1 MRIYLGD
8 MEFPAAPEKLEAER
22 EGGWVSAELET
33 LGEILQHRPSRLRAV
48 RFSGIFPGTRMGFVT
63 AETLQDVLNE
73 EQEAYD
79 NLPEGLQESDR
90 GQQMQEYIDALEGV
104 VDSLG
109 ELDIE
114 DLYGTIEEIA
124 EG

>member
-1 MRIYLGD
+1 MNRIRRKSLKVILGQ
-8 MEFPAAPEKLEAER
+8 MEELST
-22 EGGWVSAELET
+22 VLET
-33 LGEILQHRPSRLRAV
+33 VKEA
-48 RFSGIFPGTRMGFVT
+48 
-63 AETLQDVLNE
+63 LQDVLNE

-79 NLPEGLQESDR
+79 NLPEGLQEADR
-90 GQQMQEYIDALEGV
+90 GQQMQEYIEALESV

-114 DLYGTIEEIA
+114 DLCRTVEEIA

>member
-1 MRIYLGD
+1 MNGIRRKSLRTILGQMD
-8 MEFPAAPEKLEAER
+8 ELST
-22 EGGWVSAELET
+22 VLET
-33 LGEILQHRPSRLRAV
+33 VKEA
-48 RFSGIFPGTRMGFVT
+48 
-63 AETLQDVLNE
+63 LQDVLNE

>member
-1 MRIYLGD
+1 MNRIRRKSLRTILGQMD
-8 MEFPAAPEKLEAER
+8 ELST
-22 EGGWVSAELET
+22 VLET
-33 LGEILQHRPSRLRAV
+33 VKEA
-48 RFSGIFPGTRMGFVT
+48 
-63 AETLQDVLNE
+63 LQDVLNE

-109 ELDIE
+109 ELDIV

>member
-1 MRIYLGD
+1 MNRIRRKSLKAILGQ
-8 MEFPAAPEKLEAER
+8 MGELST
-22 EGGWVSAELET
+22 VLET
-33 LGEILQHRPSRLRAV
+33 VKEA
-48 RFSGIFPGTRMGFVT
+48 
-63 AETLQDVLNE
+63 LQDVLNE

-79 NLPEGLQESDR
+79 NLPERLQEADR
-90 GQQMQEYIDALEGV
+90 GQQMQEYIETLEGV

-114 DLYGTIEEIA
+114 DLYGAVEEIA

>member
-1 MRIYLGD
+1 MNRNRRKSLRTILGQMD
-8 MEFPAAPEKLEAER
+8 ELST
-22 EGGWVSAELET
+22 VLET
-33 LGEILQHRPSRLRAV
+33 VKEA
-48 RFSGIFPGTRMGFVT
+48 
-63 AETLQDVLNE
+63 LQDVLNE

>member
-1 MRIYLGD
+1 MNRIRRKSLKDILGQMD
-8 MEFPAAPEKLEAER
+8 ELST
-22 EGGWVSAELET
+22 VLET
-33 LGEILQHRPSRLRAV
+33 VKEA
-48 RFSGIFPGTRMGFVT
+48 
-63 AETLQDVLNE
+63 LQDVLNE

-79 NLPEGLQESDR
+79 NLPEGLQEADR
-90 GQQMQEYIDALEGV
+90 GQQMQEYIETLEGV

-114 DLYGTIEEIA
+114 DLYGTVEEIA

>member
-1 MRIYLGD
+1 MNKIRRKSLRTILGQMD
-8 MEFPAAPEKLEAER
+8 ELST
-22 EGGWVSAELET
+22 VLET
-33 LGEILQHRPSRLRAV
+33 VKEA
-48 RFSGIFPGTRMGFVT
+48 
-63 AETLQDVLNE
+63 LQDVLNE

>member
-1 MRIYLGD
+1 MNRIRRKSLKAILGQ
-8 MEFPAAPEKLEAER
+8 MGELST
-22 EGGWVSAELET
+22 VLET
-33 LGEILQHRPSRLRAV
+33 VKEA
-48 RFSGIFPGTRMGFVT
+48 
-63 AETLQDVLNE
+63 LQDVLNE

-79 NLPEGLQESDR
+79 NLPERLQEADR
-90 GQQMQEYIDALEGV
+90 GQQMQEYIEALEGV

-114 DLYGTIEEIA
+114 DLYETVEEIA

>member
-1 MRIYLGD
+1 MNRIRRKSLRTILGQMD
-8 MEFPAAPEKLEAER
+8 ELST
-22 EGGWVSAELET
+22 VLET
-33 LGEILQHRPSRLRAV
+33 VKEA
-48 RFSGIFPGTRMGFVT
+48 
-63 AETLQDVLNE
+63 LQDVLNE

-79 NLPEGLQESDR
+79 NLPEGLQESDI

>member
-1 MRIYLGD
+1 MNRIRRKSLRIILGQMD
-8 MEFPAAPEKLEAER
+8 ELST
-22 EGGWVSAELET
+22 VLET
-33 LGEILQHRPSRLRAV
+33 VKEA
-48 RFSGIFPGTRMGFVT
+48 
-63 AETLQDVLNE
+63 LQDVLNE

>member
-1 MRIYLGD
+1 MNRIRRKSLKAILGQMD
-8 MEFPAAPEKLEAER
+8 ELST
-22 EGGWVSAELET
+22 VLET
-33 LGEILQHRPSRLRAV
+33 VKEA
-48 RFSGIFPGTRMGFVT
+48 
-63 AETLQDVLNE
+63 LQDVLNE

-79 NLPEGLQESDR
+79 NLPEGPQEADR
-90 GQQMQEYIDALEGV
+90 GQQMQEYIETLEGV

-114 DLYGTIEEIA
+114 DLYETVEEIA

>member
-1 MRIYLGD
+1 MNRIRRKSLRTILGQMD
-8 MEFPAAPEKLEAER
+8 ELST
-22 EGGWVSAELET
+22 VLET
-33 LGEILQHRPSRLRAV
+33 VKEA
-48 RFSGIFPGTRMGFVT
+48 
-63 AETLQDVLNE
+63 LQDVLNE

-124 EG
+124 EGFSPMSTNRPL

>member
-1 MRIYLGD
+1 MNRIRRRSLKAILGQLD
-8 MEFPAAPEKLEAER
+8 ELST
-22 EGGWVSAELET
+22 VLET
-33 LGEILQHRPSRLRAV
+33 VKEA
-48 RFSGIFPGTRMGFVT
+48 
-63 AETLQDVLNE
+63 LQDVLTE

-79 NLPEGLQESDR
+79 NLPEGLQETER
-90 GQQMQEYIDALEGV
+90 GQQMQEYIEALEGV

-109 ELDIE
+109 DLDVE

>member
-1 MRIYLGD
+1 MKCDCANCPTHACYTKGVNCTGV
-8 MEFPAAPEKLEAER
+8 P
-22 EGGWVSAELET
+22 LET
-33 LGEILQHRPSRLRAV
+33 VKEA
-48 RFSGIFPGTRMGFVT
+48 
-63 AETLQDVLNE
+63 LQDVLNE

>member
-1 MRIYLGD
+1 MNRIRRKSLRTILGQMD
-8 MEFPAAPEKLEAER
+8 ELST
-22 EGGWVSAELET
+22 VLET
-33 LGEILQHRPSRLRAV
+33 VKEA
-48 RFSGIFPGTRMGFVT
+48 
-63 AETLQDVLNE
+63 LQDVLNE

-90 GQQMQEYIDALEGV
+90 GQQMQGYIDALEGV

>member
-1 MRIYLGD
+1 MNRIRRKSLRTILGQMD
-8 MEFPAAPEKLEAER
+8 ELST
-22 EGGWVSAELET
+22 VLET
-33 LGEILQHRPSRLRAV
+33 VKEA
-48 RFSGIFPGTRMGFVT
+48 
-63 AETLQDVLNE
+63 LQDVLNE

-79 NLPEGLQESDR
+79 NLPEGLQESGR

>member
-1 MRIYLGD
+1 MNRIRRKSLRTILGQMD
-8 MEFPAAPEKLEAER
+8 ELST
-22 EGGWVSAELET
+22 VLET
-33 LGEILQHRPSRLRAV
+33 VKEA
-48 RFSGIFPGTRMGFVT
+48 
-63 AETLQDVLNE
+63 LQDVLNE

-124 EG
+124 EC

>member
-1 MRIYLGD
+1 MNRIRRKSLRTILGQMD
-8 MEFPAAPEKLEAER
+8 EL
-22 EGGWVSAELET
+22 STILET
-33 LGEILQHRPSRLRAV
+33 VKEA
-48 RFSGIFPGTRMGFVT
+48 
-63 AETLQDVLNE
+63 LQDVLNE

>member
-1 MRIYLGD
+1 MNRIRRKSLRAILGQMD
-8 MEFPAAPEKLEAER
+8 ELST
-22 EGGWVSAELET
+22 VLET
-33 LGEILQHRPSRLRAV
+33 VKEA
-48 RFSGIFPGTRMGFVT
+48 
-63 AETLQDVLNE
+63 LQDVLNE

>member
-1 MRIYLGD
+1 MNRIRRKSLRTILGQMD
-8 MEFPAAPEKLEAER
+8 ELST
-22 EGGWVSAELET
+22 VLET
-33 LGEILQHRPSRLRAV
+33 VKEA
-48 RFSGIFPGTRMGFVT
+48 
-63 AETLQDVLNE
+63 LQDVLNE
-73 EQEAYD
+73 EQGAYD

-104 VDSLG
+104 ADSLG

>member
-1 MRIYLGD
+1 MNRIRRRSLKAILGQLD
-8 MEFPAAPEKLEAER
+8 ELST
-22 EGGWVSAELET
+22 VLET
-33 LGEILQHRPSRLRAV
+33 VKEA
-48 RFSGIFPGTRMGFVT
+48 
-63 AETLQDVLNE
+63 LQDVLNE

-79 NLPEGLQESDR
+79 NLPEGLQEADR
-90 GQQMQEYIDALEGV
+90 GQQMQECIEALEGV

-109 ELDIE
+109 ELDVE

>member
-1 MRIYLGD
+1 M
-8 MEFPAAPEKLEAER
+8 
-22 EGGWVSAELET
+22 
-33 LGEILQHRPSRLRAV
+33 
-48 RFSGIFPGTRMGFVT
+48 
-63 AETLQDVLNE
+63 NE

-79 NLPEGLQESDR
+79 NLPEGLQEADR
-90 GQQMQEYIDALEGV
+90 GQQMQEYIEALESV

-114 DLYGTIEEIA
+114 DLCRTVEEIA

>member
-1 MRIYLGD
+1 MNRIRRKSLRAILGQMD
-8 MEFPAAPEKLEAER
+8 ELST
-22 EGGWVSAELET
+22 VLET
-33 LGEILQHRPSRLRAV
+33 VKEA
-48 RFSGIFPGTRMGFVT
+48 
-63 AETLQDVLNE
+63 LQDVLNE

-79 NLPEGLQESDR
+79 NLPEGLQEADR
-90 GQQMQEYIDALEGV
+90 GQQMQECIEALEGV

-114 DLYGTIEEIA
+114 VLYGTVEEIA

>member
-1 MRIYLGD
+1 MNRIRRKSLRTILGQMD
-8 MEFPAAPEKLEAER
+8 ELST
-22 EGGWVSAELET
+22 VLET
-33 LGEILQHRPSRLRAV
+33 VKDA
-48 RFSGIFPGTRMGFVT
+48 
-63 AETLQDVLNE
+63 LQDVLNE

>member
-1 MRIYLGD
+1 MNRIRRKSLRTILGQMD
-8 MEFPAAPEKLEAER
+8 ELST
-22 EGGWVSAELET
+22 VLET
-33 LGEILQHRPSRLRAV
+33 VKEA
-48 RFSGIFPGTRMGFVT
+48 
-63 AETLQDVLNE
+63 LQDVLNE

-90 GQQMQEYIDALEGV
+90 GQQMQEHIDALEGV

>member
-1 MRIYLGD
+1 MNRIRRKSLRTILGQMD
-8 MEFPAAPEKLEAER
+8 ELST
-22 EGGWVSAELET
+22 VLET
-33 LGEILQHRPSRLRAV
+33 VKEA
-48 RFSGIFPGTRMGFVT
+48 
-63 AETLQDVLNE
+63 LQDVLNE

>member
-1 MRIYLGD
+1 MNRIRRKSLRTILGQMD
-8 MEFPAAPEKLEAER
+8 ELST
-22 EGGWVSAELET
+22 VLET
-33 LGEILQHRPSRLRAV
+33 VKEA
-48 RFSGIFPGTRMGFVT
+48 
-63 AETLQDVLNE
+63 LQDVLNE

-90 GQQMQEYIDALEGV
+90 GQQMQEYIDALGGV

>member
-1 MRIYLGD
+1 MNRIRRKSLKAILGQMD
-8 MEFPAAPEKLEAER
+8 ELST
-22 EGGWVSAELET
+22 VLET
-33 LGEILQHRPSRLRAV
+33 VKEA
-48 RFSGIFPGTRMGFVT
+48 
-63 AETLQDVLNE
+63 LQDVLNE

-79 NLPEGLQESDR
+79 NLPEGLQEADR
-90 GQQMQEYIDALEGV
+90 GQQMQEYIEALEGV

-114 DLYGTIEEIA
+114 DLYGTVEEIA

>member
-1 MRIYLGD
+1 MNRIRRKSLRTILGQMD
-8 MEFPAAPEKLEAER
+8 ELST
-22 EGGWVSAELET
+22 VLET
-33 LGEILQHRPSRLRAV
+33 VKEA
-48 RFSGIFPGTRMGFVT
+48 
-63 AETLQDVLNE
+63 LQDVLNE

-79 NLPEGLQESDR
+79 NLPEGLQEADR
-90 GQQMQEYIDALEGV
+90 GQQMQEYIEALEGV

-109 ELDIE
+109 DLDIE

>member
-1 MRIYLGD
+1 MNRIRRKSLKVILGQ
-8 MEFPAAPEKLEAER
+8 MEELST
-22 EGGWVSAELET
+22 VLET
-33 LGEILQHRPSRLRAV
+33 VKEA
-48 RFSGIFPGTRMGFVT
+48 
-63 AETLQDVLNE
+63 LQDVLNE

-79 NLPEGLQESDR
+79 NLPEGLQEATVGSR
-90 GQQMQEYIDALEGV
+90 CKSTSRQLESV

-114 DLYGTIEEIA
+114 DLCRTVEEIA

>member
-1 MRIYLGD
+1 MNRIRRKSLKAVLGQMD
-8 MEFPAAPEKLEAER
+8 ELSTA
-22 EGGWVSAELET
+22 LET
-33 LGEILQHRPSRLRAV
+33 VKEA
-48 RFSGIFPGTRMGFVT
+48 
-63 AETLQDVLNE
+63 LQDVLNE